1 MQTNPFSPD
10 FWSDFWRQI
19 RLVYHLTRD
28 ARTPLLV
35 RLLPFA
41 VIAYLVSPVDLIPGI
56 FPIVGQLDDLALLV
70 FGVRF
75 ILQVAPPEL
84 VRKHEARL

>member
-28 ARTPLLV
+28 SRTPTLV

-41 VIAYLVSPVDLIPGI
+41 IIAYLIWPVDLIPAV
-56 FPIVGQLDDLALLV
+56 FPVIGQLDDLAVLV
-70 FGVRF
+70 LGVRF
-75 ILQVAPPEL
+75 ILQVAPQEL
-84 VRKHEARL
+84 VRELEARL